1 VSRPDI
7 AQALT
12 RRIHFNTFGG
22 NPVSCAQGLATLN
35 VVLEEN
41 IQGRAKTLGAR
52 LLDGLETLKRTHP
65 LIGDV
70 RGRGLMVG
78 VELVEDRATKA
89 PAGEKAADVMERCK
103 QLGVLI
109 GKGGY
114 FGNVLR
120 IKPPMC
126 LTEADIDFLLAVL
139 DQALAEAE
147 G

>member
-1 VSRPDI
+1 M
-7 AQALT
+7 L
-12 RRIHFNTFGG
+12 
-22 NPVSCAQGLATLN
+22 
-35 VVLEEN
+35 LEDN
-41 IQGRAKTLGAR
+41 IQQRAKTLGVR
-52 LLDGLETLKRTHP
+52 LLDGLESLKSTHP

-89 PAGEKAADVMERCK
+89 PATEKTADVLERCK
-103 QLGVLI
+103 ELGLLV

-126 LTEADIDFLLAVL
+126 LTEADIDFLLVVL
-139 DQALAEAE
+139 DQALGEAE
-147 G
+147 R